1 VSNTLDYRL
10 GGLLKNKLVFVI
22 FVIAAASA
30 NGATTCPTGPL
41 SPYLVGG
48 FTCQTDG
55 SIFSDFGYEIPPGG
69 VPASAIQVVPL
80 SGPGFAGFQFN
91 GSFTASQEQ
100 TITYLFGYFV
110 DPPPIIH
117 GEQIDLDPFGDVS
130 LQTDLCITLFPCAP
144 ADSLGTLNATTG
156 NTMASTQFPNTG
168 TLAVQSTLTLTGGN
182 TGATSQG
189 FDNVTF
195 TTPEASSMLL
205 AASGLFALLAFR
217 WRAKLR
223 KIRLQ

>member
-1 VSNTLDYRL
+1 MKNTLVF
-10 GGLLKNKLVFVI
+10 LVFVLG
-22 FVIAAASA
+22 AASA
-30 NGATTCPTGPL
+30 KGATTCPTGPL
-41 SPYLVGG
+41 SQYLVAG
-48 FTCQTDG
+48 FTCQTDN
-55 SIFSDFGYEIPPGG
+55 SIFSDFGAEIPPGG

-80 SGPGFAGFQFN
+80 SGPGLVGFQFN
-91 GSFTASQEQ
+91 ANFTASAGQ
-100 TITYLFGYFV
+100 TIDYLFGYFV

-130 LQTDLCITLFPCAP
+130 LQTDLCITAFPCAP
-144 ADSLGTLNATTG
+144 ADSLGTLNTTTG
-156 NTMASTQFPNTG
+156 NPMASTQFPNTS

-195 TTPEASSMLL
+195 ITPEASSMLL
-205 AASGLFALLAFR
+205 AASGLLGLFAFR

-223 KIRLQ
+223 KIRF